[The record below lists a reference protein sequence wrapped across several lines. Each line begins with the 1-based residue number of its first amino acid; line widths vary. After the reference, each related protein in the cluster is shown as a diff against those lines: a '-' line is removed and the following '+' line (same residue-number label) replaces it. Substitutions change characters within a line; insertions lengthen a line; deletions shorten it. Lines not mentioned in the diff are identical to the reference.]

1 MPAKKT
7 DKFETADDVD
17 GTGVQCQ
24 GCGHR
29 WPEDD
34 VVDGYCGY
42 CQCEEWERR
51 TAALCSKETSR

>member
-1 MPAKKT
+1 MTTKTKKT
-7 DKFETADDVD
+7 DKFETADDAD

-42 CQCEEWERR
+42 CRCQREKE
-51 TAALCSKETSR
+51 TNKETSR